1 MLNFL
6 LSNLKANFCIFL
18 IIFNS
23 MTLLL
28 ILIPPIQK
36 TLTYLH
42 ELGHCMHLYYAYKKL
57 NIKHQKSVIMPLQRT
72 KGIFYKREIQ
82 LNTFKN
88 TKDKGVLAMIDFIIH
103 TTQYIF
109 IGFILAYFTGVIE
122 TRPSILLYTPV

>member
-1 MLNFL
+1 MED
-6 LSNLKANFCIFL
+6 
-18 IIFNS
+18 
-23 MTLLL
+23 TT
-28 ILIPPIQK
+28 K
-36 TLTYLH
+36 T
-42 ELGHCMHLYYAYKKL
+42 
-57 NIKHQKSVIMPLQRT
+57 
-72 KGIFYKREIQ
+72 KREIQ